1 MARHKNKGRNISG
14 VLLLDKPQGGS
25 SNQVLQQVKRLFGA
39 AKAGH
44 TGSLDP
50 LATGMLPVCFGEATK
65 ISAFLLDADKRYHL
79 RCQLGV
85 ATTTGDT
92 EGEVI
97 ETQDVSAITEEDI
110 KKVLPDFIGEIEQVP
125 PMYSALK
132 HNGERLYKLARQGI
146 VVERKSRLITIYD
159 IEFIS
164 YSRDEQQREIL
175 ELEVHCSKG
184 TYVRTLVE
192 DIAKALGCGSHIT
205 SLRRLSVGPYSGE
218 MLTVD
223 QLIALAAQGTDALDA
238 CLQPIDSGVS
248 DWPDVHLD
256 PDAGSSAPARPLR
269 PRPKPWLCRA
279 SCRRHRFRRP
289 APSPANRHGSPE
301 PLRGECDVPRPR
313 QSRRS
318 RAPEYVADQ
327 LPRLHGDARRSPISP
342 ETRAVRVCACRE
354 TTCPTSGSSD
364 GRTGHI
370 RKACRHV
377 LTRRG
382 HCRSDRSAAVR
393 SNGTRQGIRGM
404 PPLFR
409 TVPQT
414 QATSWENHAT
424 ASRDASLTFGYL
436 LDIHRAFL
444 CDRTKAERYGR
455 EGRPPRPPLIIDRRQ
470 TDEWP
475 MQYQFCN

>member
-92 EGEVI
+92 EGDVI

-125 PMYSALK
+125 PMYSAIK

-256 PDAGSSAPARPLR
+256 PDAAFYVKQGQAVMVPHAPTQGWVRIYDKNQFLGLGEIQDDGMVA
-269 PRPKPWLCRA
+269 PRRMIK
-279 SCRRHRFRRP
+279 
-289 APSPANRHGSPE
+289 
-301 PLRGECDVPRPR
+301 
-313 QSRRS
+313 Q
-318 RAPEYVADQ
+318 
-327 LPRLHGDARRSPISP
+327 
-342 ETRAVRVCACRE
+342 CA
-354 TTCPTSGSSD
+354 
-364 GRTGHI
+364 
-370 RKACRHV
+370 
-377 LTRRG
+377 
-382 HCRSDRSAAVR
+382 
-393 SNGTRQGIRGM
+393 
-404 PPLFR
+404 
-409 TVPQT
+409 
-414 QATSWENHAT
+414 
-424 ASRDASLTFGYL
+424 
-436 LDIHRAFL
+436 
-444 CDRTKAERYGR
+444 
-455 EGRPPRPPLIIDRRQ
+455 
-470 TDEWP
+470 
-475 MQYQFCN
+475 